1 MLVHRPMRTVN
12 PRSRPVL
19 GPMSA
24 AALLLW
30 LSACASGG
38 PSRPSTA
45 SESPL
50 KADAAA
56 AAAVTPV
63 CGSTT
68 PTSCDPPPPPPPEVI
83 PTDTKRTPLPYGW
96 HMPSATR
103 RDPGVSWHTAG
114 DIVRASDATS
124 MVMSAAPVPAAFR
137 PEQEPATLSGLLASS
152 SEDPEPAPTAQ
163 TVALVAPSSEASSI
177 SALIEP
183 KPSFSIAAP
192 VTAERKEI
200 SVPADPARATEA
212 LVAYA
217 AMATTLTSSKS
228 PAAAA
233 PVEAPTAKQTT
244 PAAIIAAA
252 PPADAPPVAEETLDR
267 PEWIINVATFSSPE
281 DAKRH
286 VDQLTA
292 AGFKATARQEIV
304 RGRAS
309 YRVVIESLATEAAA
323 QSALADLSTRH
334 GFVSAWSMRKR

>member
-1 MLVHRPMRTVN
+1 MLVHRPLRTVL
-12 PRSRPVL
+12 PTSHCVF
-19 GPMSA
+19 GPTLA
-24 AALLLW
+24 AALLL
-30 LSACASGG
+30 LSACASDG
-38 PSRPSTA
+38 PSRPSAA

-68 PTSCDPPPPPPPEVI
+68 QPSCDPPPPPPPEVI

-103 RDPGVSWHTAG
+103 RFGDPGVSWRTAG
-114 DIVRASDATS
+114 DIVRASEASS

-137 PEQEPATLSGLLASS
+137 PEQQPATLSGLLAAP
-152 SEDPEPAPTAQ
+152 SEQEALAPTTQ
-163 TVALVAPSSEASSI
+163 TVALVAPSSKGSSI

-183 KPSFSIAAP
+183 TPSVSIAAP
-192 VTAERKEI
+192 VNAQSKEI
-200 SVPADPARATEA
+200 SVPADTARATEA
-212 LVAYA
+212 LGAYA
-217 AMATTLTSSKS
+217 AMATSLTSSKA
-228 PAAAA
+228 PAAVAA
-233 PVEAPTAKQTT
+233 PSAKPAT
-244 PAAIIAAA
+244 PAEIIAAAA
-252 PPADAPPVAEETLDR
+252 PPADATVVEETLDR

-292 AGFKATARQEIV
+292 AGFKATARQETV